1 MLNQFYNYLA
11 ENIIKYFKGRSVN
24 SGEKFHIPF
33 EKNEEVLNLYNALK
47 DKSNDN
53 KFIYNIKDSI
63 KYETFILDTG
73 NIDIIVAA
81 TNENVTV
88 DFLVKLRNMVGDR
101 TIQEFKDK
109 AILFIH
115 NTTLDSLT
123 KGTISFYK
131 EGMPFNNKNL
141 IKSINSDLKKSNLKK
156 EEQYI
161 LKFVLEK
168 MSNEVYEDN
177 SSIFQ
182 YANILNVL
190 NNGYIEKENYKEF
203 GLFYDENLLDSKSP
217 KAIKLRLNENAN
229 LFSKVDFMH
238 KYGNPE
244 IELEKDF
251 DQKGVSLLKR
261 DNWEYVEYKDVK
273 ISKENNENFKKIELK
288 NITVDNN
295 LAIWNRPDGYT
306 EATKRKRNIIV
317 FNKDKVDNIYL
328 NLEFDSDIKKSNF
341 KIDKKTEGYTDIK
354 TNRKTAKIHIKV
366 DDKSTTFAKIKYNDK
381 KSKFEFKV
389 CIVSCEE
396 KILKNINT
404 NFNVNIKNNEKMI
417 VYNSNE
423 EKLILNDSGVES
435 DIEYINAIENH
446 INLGINEKKELIFNS
461 EIEDDSLFIKIDI
474 NYNGSIINL
483 AKEEEKERAITIT
496 GFKIWKL
503 KREKQESFKYLS
515 NNKIVQGTREY
526 FAKED
531 FKENLEIEE
540 KIIKNSIMHYTYCD
554 NEYKEEKLNINSK
567 VKESYK
573 NLIEYYRVN
582 ELLPSLAYYDNDLI
596 EICKDYLSSIKIVLD
611 NINNDEVLSK
621 EERDLFKLGTIYKL
635 DGEKEVI
642 LTPLHPIN
650 IAYQLMVNEI
660 IGKEEVDEDILKL
673 LSSKYL
679 IPYIYKNSEMLY
691 KVMDQNHSPE
701 WTYYVDYKVNRYK
714 GSRDY
719 ISKLTREKINE
730 FIEHFTYLF
739 RKKGES
745 KLSIKLINLGD
756 CKEVLIGI
764 FDYYVKRLNSG
775 EDIKDIMP
783 INIYIYGDKNII
795 NSFEELSFYNSIEDI
810 KKYFNINLK
819 SDIYS
824 EEDILSL
831 FREKVKVYKKSKKE
845 DYYEYTHLT
854 FYEMDQDIK
863 VTSSSMEDINTG
875 TALKGLLSGVPS
887 VYIKDSYRTGFGSK
901 FSKKENNYLIN
912 LVMQYNSLT
921 KAIGTEDP
929 FNDNLSITTSIG
941 EKNKE
946 NLNKIYDTSNW
957 VTFIDP
963 KVDLNFFKSDEKA
976 RELLIIHYSD
986 QYTTSS
992 GYDAITVTRKSKQY
1006 QVIIEEF
1013 LESKGVET
1021 DKNTVSTLIN
1031 YFNAVNGDWLLRLI
1045 SSKSQFPREKLS
1057 ILSAIKIG
1065 LSYFYHPDIIWV
1077 PISMEEI
1084 FRVSGGIGLNQT
1096 DSLFSVKNLTGK
1108 TDSCSDDLLFV
1119 GIEEKEGN
1127 VKVYFYPI
1135 EVKIGENN
1143 ENIIKKAINQANRTN
1158 QLIKDNLMENENDIN
1173 RFKKL
1178 MYRNF
1183 MMQLTIVSAEKMKL
1197 YNIWDTQNWDK
1208 IINSD
1213 IRTKLLN
1220 DEYEISD
1227 ELNNILGNGCVISF
1241 KRDTFFNKVRYE
1253 DGCTII
1259 ELPEEEGYR
1268 KIVMDLEEIKENYI
1282 SGKSDFDT
1290 KQMIIEKYD
1299 KSNKE
1304 KNNIINTNDY
1314 RKEKYELSSE
1324 NNLIEKV
1331 REKEPEEKRSIEIV
1345 FGNKKNNGEQL
1356 VWYPTDT
1363 EKTMHT
1369 NTGIIGTM
1377 GTGKTQFTKSLI
1389 TQMYRE
1395 QKYNID
1401 SKSIGMLIFDYKG
1414 DYIDYEFVDATGAN
1428 VYNIYHLPYNP
1439 LSLLKSKNMK
1449 PLLPLHTANILK
1461 ETISKAFNLGIKQ
1474 ETLLRDIIM
1483 EAYEIRGIK
1492 KGDPATWDKQAPTI
1506 QDICRMYF
1514 SREDFKED
1522 SLYAALKNLD
1532 EFEIFEPDP
1541 NKTKNLFDVIDG
1553 VTVINL
1559 SQYDENIQNLVVAI
1573 TLDIF
1578 YSQMLVEGESKQ
1590 ENGHRQLNKLIL
1602 VDEADNFL
1610 SKNFNSIKKILK
1622 EGRMFGVGTIL
1633 STQFLSHFST
1643 SENDYQNYILTWIIH
1658 NVSELNNKEIKFIFN
1673 TKNKSEEDE
1682 IYNKI
1687 KTLAKH
1693 ESLVKLQ
1700 NENGPVYIKDK
1711 AFWELN
1717 KK

>member
-11 ENIIKYFKGRSVN
+11 KEIIKYFKGRFIK
-24 SGEKFHIPF
+24 SGEKFHIQF
-33 EKNEEVLNLYNALK
+33 EKKEEVLSMYNALK
-47 DKSNDN
+47 QESDN
-53 KFIYNIKDSI
+53 KKFIYNIKDSV
-63 KYETFILDTG
+63 KYETFVLNVDST
-73 NIDIIVAA
+73 DIIVAA

-88 DFLVKLRNMVGDR
+88 DFLVKLRNIVGDR

-115 NTTLDSLT
+115 NTTLDSLI

-131 EGMPFNNKNL
+131 EGMPFHKKNL
-141 IKSINSDLKKSNLKK
+141 IKSINNDLKKSNLKV
-156 EEQYI
+156 EDQYI
-161 LKFVLEK
+161 LKFILEK
-168 MSNEVYEDN
+168 MDNEVYEDN

-182 YANILNVL
+182 YANILNAL
-190 NNGYIEKENYKEF
+190 NNGYIEKKNYKEF
-203 GLFYDENLLDSKSP
+203 GLFYDENLLEAKSS
-217 KAIKLRLNENAN
+217 KAINLRLNENAN
-229 LFSKVDFMH
+229 IFSKVDSIH

-244 IELEKDF
+244 IELEKYF
-251 DQKGVSLLKR
+251 DQTGVSLLKR
-261 DNWEYVEYKDVK
+261 DNWEYVDYKDVK
-273 ISKENNENFKKIELK
+273 ISKEHKDNFKKIKLK
-288 NITVDNN
+288 NITSDYN
-295 LAIWNRPDGYT
+295 LVYWDKPEGYT
-306 EATKRKRNIIV
+306 DAAQRKRNIIV
-317 FNKDKVDNIYL
+317 FNKNKADNIYL
-328 NLEFDSDIKKSNF
+328 NLEFDSDVKKSNF
-341 KIDKKTEGYTDIK
+341 KIDKKTEDYIDIN
-354 TNRKTAKIHIKV
+354 TNRKNAKIKIEADVKA
-366 DDKSTTFAKIKYNDK
+366 TTFAKIKYNDG
-381 KSKFEFKV
+381 KSKFEFRICV
-389 CIVSCEE
+389 VSCEE
-396 KILKNINT
+396 KILENIKT
-404 NFNVNIKNNEKMI
+404 NFNIYIKNNKKMI
-417 VYNSNE
+417 VYNTNE
-423 EKLILNDSGVES
+423 ERLVLNEYGVAGET
-435 DIEYINAIENH
+435 EYINSIENY
-446 INLGINEKKELIFNS
+446 INLEIDEKKELIFNS
-461 EIEDDSLFIKIDI
+461 EVEDELGFVKINI

-540 KIIKNSIMHYTYCD
+540 KIIENSAMHYTYCD
-554 NEYKEEKLNINSK
+554 NEYKEEYLNINSK

-582 ELLPSLAYYDNDLI
+582 ELLPSLAYYNDELI
-596 EICKDYLSSIKIVLD
+596 EICKDYINNIKMVLD

-621 EERDLFKLGTIYKL
+621 EERDLFKLGTVYNL
-635 DGEKEVI
+635 DGEKEVL

-650 IAYQLMVNEI
+650 IAYQLMINEM
-660 IGKEEVDEDILKL
+660 IGNEEVDDDILKL
-673 LSSKYL
+673 LSSRYL
-679 IPYIYKNSEMLY
+679 LPYIYKNNETLY

-701 WTYYVDYKVNRYK
+701 WTYYVDYKMNRYK

-719 ISKLTREKINE
+719 VSKLTREKINE

-764 FDYYVKRLNSG
+764 FDYYVKKLNSG
-775 EDIKDIMP
+775 EDIKNIVP
-783 INIYIYGDKNII
+783 INVYIYGEKHTI
-795 NSFEELSFYNSIEDI
+795 NSFEELSFYNNVEEI
-810 KKYFNINLK
+810 KKHFNINLK

-831 FREKVKVYKKSKKE
+831 FREKVKFYKKSKKE
-845 DYYEYTHLT
+845 ADYEYTHLT
-854 FYEMDQDIK
+854 FYEMDQDI
-863 VTSSSMEDINTG
+863 TIASSSMDDINTG

-901 FSKKENNYLIN
+901 FSLKSNNYLMK
-912 LVMQYNSLT
+912 LVMKYNSLI
-921 KAIGTEDP
+921 KAVGTEDP

-946 NLNKIYDTSNW
+946 ILNNIYDTSNW

-1013 LESKGVET
+1013 LENKGIEA
-1021 DKNTVSTLIN
+1021 DENTVSTLIN

-1077 PISMEEI
+1077 PISMEEVL
-1084 FRVSGGIGLNQT
+1084 RVSGGVGLNQK
-1096 DSLFSVKNLTGK
+1096 DSLFSIKNLTGK
-1108 TDSCSDDLLFV
+1108 TDSCSDDLLFI
-1119 GIEEKEGN
+1119 GIEEKEEK

-1135 EVKIGENN
+1135 EVKIGENS
-1143 ENIIKKAINQANRTN
+1143 ESRIKKALVQVNRTK
-1158 QLIKDNLMENENDIN
+1158 QLIEENLIEVENDIN
-1173 RFKKL
+1173 KFKKL

-1197 YNIWDTQNWDK
+1197 YNIWNTQNWDK

-1227 ELNNILGNGCVISF
+1227 ELNNILGNGCVVSF
-1241 KRDTFFNKVRYE
+1241 KKDTFFDNVRYE
-1253 DGCTII
+1253 EECTIL

-1268 KIVMDLEEIKENYI
+1268 KIVTDLEKIKENYI
-1282 SGKSDFDT
+1282 SGKSDFNIE
-1290 KQMIIEKYD
+1290 QMIIRKYNQND
-1299 KSNKE
+1299 KE
-1304 KNNIINTNDY
+1304 KNNITNMY
-1314 RKEKYELSSE
+1314 NSRKEKYELNSE

-1414 DYIDYEFVDATGAN
+1414 DYVDDEFVNATGAN

-1483 EAYEIRGIK
+1483 KAYEIRGIK